1 MKNPSLKGVIKMKK
15 SSLALILAF
24 ILAFSVFVGC
34 SKTPADNGSSTI
46 TTSEDATE
54 SETSSTES
62 KNSSTESKNSSTTGK
77 NSSNE
82 SKTAS
87 AGISPEDWAGDEDN
101 GNTEETK
108 TSSTTSSGIKQ
119 YKNPKNLGLVAY
131 HCSVFWCNSA
141 GAELPDKIWDTPYE
155 DRLEEFRRVVE
166 AKYFNQYFL
175 TADNGDDNAWL
186 NDMDIV
192 VEEAKIIAE
201 NGGSFWLY
209 VNYNPQEE
217 TLKQYEEKL
226 RGILNTLE
234 KVGCRELVNGIHWDE
249 PYYNNYSLK
258 DLQDQMRINYT
269 VFGLRNFPVFG
280 LSEFSEVSPR
290 TNKKGDPMP
299 QVTPEYSKYITDA
312 GFDYY
317 SVDVRDGANNGGAY
331 NYYTNLLGTAINSGK
346 GVYWAYEDKLEL
358 DIGHNFN
365 LWHFPCAYAM
375 PTWAGT
381 TADEDYCIAHLEF
394 MAEDILNENY
404 GGGIALYT
412 YHTHTQSH
420 KRVALQERI
429 PLKDKNGNYLYYKN
443 QEKWEDYFKV
453 VKKYYDI
460 FTAKKVKYINLGL

>member
-1 MKNPSLKGVIKMKK
+1 MKRT
-15 SSLALILAF
+15 SLALMLAF
-24 ILAFSVFVGC
+24 VVAFCVFTGC
-34 SKTPADNGSSTI
+34 SSKPDAPVSSTI
-46 TTSEDATE
+46 TV
-54 SETSSTES
+54 SETANQEKPSSTTSKTASTES
-62 KNSSTESKNSSTTGK
+62 KTTSVSTGSKTESKLQSTVSSSVK
-77 NSSNE
+77 H
-82 SKTAS
+82 
-87 AGISPEDWAGDEDN
+87 
-101 GNTEETK
+101 
-108 TSSTTSSGIKQ
+108 

-141 GAELPDKIWDTPYE
+141 GAELEDKIWDTPYE

-175 TADNGDDNAWL
+175 TAVNNDDNVWL
-186 NDMDIV
+186 NDMNIV

-209 VNYNPQEE
+209 VHYNPQEE

-226 RGILNTLE
+226 RGILTTLE
-234 KVGCRELVNGIHWDE
+234 KAGVRDLVNGIHWDE

-258 DLQDQMRINYT
+258 DLQDQMKVNYT

-280 LSEFSEVSPR
+280 LSEFSEVAPR
-290 TNKKGDPMP
+290 TNKKGEPMP
-299 QVTPEYSKYITDA
+299 QLCPEYSKYITDA

-331 NYYTNLLGTAINSGK
+331 GHYTNLLGTPISSGK
-346 GVYWAYEDKLEL
+346 GVYYAYEDKLEL
-358 DIGHNFN
+358 DIGHDFN

-420 KRVALQERI
+420 KRTALQERI
-429 PLKDKNGNYLYYKN
+429 PLKDKDGNYLYYPN
-443 QEKWEDYFKV
+443 QAKWEKYFKV

-460 FTAKKVKYINLGL
+460 FNSKKVKNINLGL